1 MGLKNTSTSGVDG
14 MSSQMIKNTFSVVGS
29 TMLRLVNDSL
39 VNCIVPDS
47 WKISVVYP
55 IHKGGALDTPSQF
68 RPISVVPL
76 LSKVTE
82 RIVQKQ
88 LYSYFSSN
96 DLFSPA
102 QHAYRRNHSTETALL
117 TVSDYALS
125 AMNRGE
131 IVLVAMLD
139 CSKCFDT
146 IDHDTLL
153 SILKLY
159 GVDTRWFQSYLSGH
173 FQLVQVTRDDRA
185 CRSQLARIS
194 TGIYQGTALG
204 PLLFSIFSNDMHM
217 HFDCSVRVIQYA
229 DDSQLLVSG
238 KKSELPQI
246 IERLEMALA
255 TANDWFSSRKMK
267 INASKTQLIAF
278 GTVQQLRDVPPIQVK
293 FGGEVI
299 KETNKVRNLG
309 LIMDRH
315 LTFRPHV
322 EQVVGICT
330 GILLGLS
337 AARHWLPQEVLIVL
351 VDSLVL
357 SRIRYC
363 ISVFG
368 NASRETQNKI
378 QKLINFSA
386 RVVTGRKRREHISDA
401 VRSLGWLR
409 SPSLYQ
415 YGILTRFKT
424 VITTG
429 EPSSLADSI
438 AVQEHT
444 YNTRQTNHYRPV
456 SVRSEVGKRMFGFS
470 APSLYNSL
478 PQDVRGTAVGCFR
491 KALKE
496 HLLNGV

>member
-1 MGLKNTSTSGVDG
+1 M
-14 MSSQMIKNTFSVVGS
+14 
-29 TMLRLVNDSL
+29 
-39 VNCIVPDS
+39 
-47 WKISVVYP
+47 
-55 IHKGGALDTPSQF
+55 
-68 RPISVVPL
+68 
-76 LSKVTE
+76 
-82 RIVQKQ
+82 
-88 LYSYFSSN
+88 
-96 DLFSPA
+96 
-102 QHAYRRNHSTETALL
+102 
-117 TVSDYALS
+117 
-125 AMNRGE
+125 
-131 IVLVAMLD
+131 
-139 CSKCFDT
+139 
-146 IDHDTLL
+146 
-153 SILKLY
+153 
-159 GVDTRWFQSYLSGH
+159 
-173 FQLVQVTRDDRA
+173 
-185 CRSQLARIS
+185 
-194 TGIYQGTALG
+194 
-204 PLLFSIFSNDMHM
+204 
-217 HFDCSVRVIQYA
+217 
-229 DDSQLLVSG
+229 
-238 KKSELPQI
+238 
-246 IERLEMALA
+246 
-255 TANDWFSSRKMK
+255 
-267 INASKTQLIAF
+267 
-278 GTVQQLRDVPPIQVK
+278 
-293 FGGEVI
+293 I

-478 PQDVRGTAVGCFR
+478 PQDVRGTAVGCFK